1 VVAGRAVRGEGV
13 EVDPGNAGQ
22 LGAWDGAQGAF
33 WAAEADRFD
42 RSVARYDAPFLAA
55 AGLRP
60 DDRVLDVGCGTGRT
74 TREAA
79 RRAASAL
86 GVDLSAAMLDVARR
100 RAAAEGLSNVRF
112 VQADAQVSAFPPE
125 GFDVAVSRTG
135 AMFFADPVAA
145 LANVGRALPPGG
157 RLVLLVW
164 QALEANE
171 WMTEILGAL
180 TAGRPLPVPPPGAPG
195 PFSLADPARIREVL
209 TVTGHRQVEVEGLA
223 EPEWWGAD
231 ADDAL
236 TFVLGLAGWL
246 LEGLDDAARERAV
259 ADLRRRIEAHAG
271 PDGVEFGSAAWLV
284 TARRR

>member
-1 VVAGRAVRGEGV
+1 MVAGRVVGSEGV

-100 RAAAEGLSNVRF
+100 RAAAEGLANVRF
-112 VQADAQVSAFPPE
+112 VQADAQVAAFPPE

-180 TAGRPLPVPPPGAPG
+180 TAGHPMPVPPPGAPG

-209 TVTGHRQVEVEGLA
+209 TVAGHHQVEVEGLA

>member
-1 VVAGRAVRGEGV
+1 VVAPRT
-13 EVDPGNAGQ
+13 VDVAPGNAGQ
-22 LGAWDGAQGAF
+22 SSAWDGAQGAF

-42 RSVARYDAPFLAA
+42 RSVARYDAAFFAA
-55 AGLRP
+55 AELRP
-60 DDRVLDVGCGTGRT
+60 GDRVLDVGCGTGRT

-79 RRAASAL
+79 RRTGSAL
-86 GVDLSAAMLDVARR
+86 GVDLSSAMLEVARQ
-100 RAAAEGLSNVRF
+100 RAADEGLTGVRF
-112 VQADAQVSAFPPE
+112 EQADAQVAAFPPA
-125 GFDVAVSRTG
+125 GFDVAISRTG

-145 LANVGRALPPGG
+145 LANVGRALAPGG

-180 TAGRPLPVPPPGAPG
+180 AAGRPLPAPPPGAPG

-209 TVTGHRQVEVEGLA
+209 TAAGHRQVEVEGLA

-231 ADDAL
+231 PDDAL
-236 TFVLGLAGWL
+236 AFVLGLAGWL
-246 LEGLDDAARERAV
+246 LEGLDDAAREDAV
-259 ADLRRRIEAHAG
+259 ADLRRRIEAHTG

-284 TARRR
+284 TARRP